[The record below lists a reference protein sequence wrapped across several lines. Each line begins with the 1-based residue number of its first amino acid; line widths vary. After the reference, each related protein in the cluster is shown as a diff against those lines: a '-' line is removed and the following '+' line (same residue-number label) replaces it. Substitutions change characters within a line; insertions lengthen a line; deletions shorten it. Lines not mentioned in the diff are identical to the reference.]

1 LFPAGLFALGPQDAQ
16 NARLGLS
23 QEGILAFP
31 AQARN
36 ILRFGAFELE
46 LRAGE
51 LRKSGLRIKLQQ
63 QPLQILQ
70 ILVERSGEVVTRD
83 ELRQKLWPAGTYVD
97 FERSLNKAMV
107 RLRDALGDSADFPRF
122 IETLPRKGYRFL
134 APVQGAEHRPQDSSS
149 AGATSI
155 AVLPF
160 LSLNSREEKESLSL
174 GFADALITALGS
186 QEHLIV
192 PPTAAIMHYAAGTDA
207 LQVSRDLDVRYV
219 LQGNIQTVGAQWRV
233 SVQVFDAQSKKIAFT
248 QKYDFH
254 LENVFEVQ
262 DQMAARIA
270 ELLQLRFSAP
280 LPRSRDRYTQNSA
293 AYDELMQALRDSSS
307 DDRTARDRAIELLSR
322 SVERDPQFALAHA
335 VLSYACAVKYF
346 ETDSNPQWLERAEN
360 HCQRAIELDPELAE
374 GHLARAYI
382 LWSPARNFDHLEAI
396 AELQKA
402 LALQPNVQHAHNRLG
417 TICAHIGR
425 FAESRMFYERGR
437 RLNPQNPSG
446 HGVIQAYLWEGNLAE
461 AGREIETWLKESPGH
476 IYPVY
481 YRPWPAL
488 LAGDVERAAV
498 LVCEALERHPEDP
511 IVVSLQGLVYAFR
524 GERGLAMDCVHQAC
538 AMPRSFGHSHH
549 TYYQI
554 AGIHSLLGES
564 TEALAWLERAV
575 NTGFPCWPFFSID
588 PALSNLQSLPQ
599 FQNLVRALQGK
610 YSKVALG

>member
-1 LFPAGLFALGPQDAQ
+1 LAL
-16 NARLGLS
+16 
-23 QEGILAFP
+23 P
-31 AQARN
+31 AQSKN

-51 LRKSGLRIKLQQ
+51 LRKSGLRIRLQQ

-70 ILVERSGEVVTRD
+70 MLVERSGEVVTRE
-83 ELRQKLWPAGTYVD
+83 ELRRKLWPAGTYVD

-134 APVQGAEHRPQDSSS
+134 APVEGADRTKQDGTA

-160 LSLNSREEKESLSL
+160 LLLNALEQKESLSV

-192 PPTAAIMHYAAGTDA
+192 PPTAAIMRYAAGSDP
-207 LQVSRDLDVRYV
+207 LRVSRELEVRYV
-219 LQGNIQTVGAQWRV
+219 LQGNIQTVGSQWRV

-248 QKYDFH
+248 QKYDFQ

-262 DQMAARIA
+262 DQMAARVA
-270 ELLQLRFSAP
+270 ELMQLRFSAP
-280 LPRSRDRYTQNSA
+280 LPRSRDRYTQNPA

-346 ETDSNPQWLERAEN
+346 EVDSNPQWLEKAES
-360 HCQRAIELDPELAE
+360 HCHRAIELDPELAE

-382 LWSPARNFDHLEAI
+382 LWSPARNFDHLAAI

-425 FAESRMFYERGR
+425 FAESRMFYERGH

-461 AGREIETWLKESPGH
+461 AQQQIKTWLRESPGH

-488 LAGDVERAAV
+488 LALDIDAAAA
-498 LVCEALERHPEDP
+498 LTGEALARHPEDP
-511 IVVSLQGLVYAFR
+511 IVVTLQGLVHAYR
-524 GERGLAMDCVHQAC
+524 GESGPALDCARQAC
-538 AMPRSFGHSHH
+538 SMPRSFGHSHH

-554 AGIHSLLGES
+554 AGIHSLLGDS
-564 TEALAWLERAV
+564 AEAMAWLERAV

-588 PALSNLQSLPQ
+588 PALKNLQSLPE
-599 FQNLVRALQGK
+599 FRALVKALEEK
-610 YSKVALG
+610 YSKIALV